1 MNIAELKTLFE
12 AKLKDFYPDGEIKSL
27 FAFVVSSALKIDNL
41 KMLLEPEAEL
51 SRSDVKKIAQ
61 IIVKLRKHI
70 PVQYITGYC
79 NFYGMRLKVTPAV
92 LIPRPETEELTD
104 WIIHDLQPLKQKQQ
118 ANPVRILDIGTG
130 SGCISLALKKNIPFA
145 RVTAIDYSVKAL
157 NTARCNAKE
166 QKLDIHFIKADIL
179 NLKGTKH
186 SPFNIPARTALAGG
200 QHSAFNIIVSNPPYI
215 TESEK
220 QSLPQNV
227 MKEPHMALFVPDND
241 PLLYYRAIAEFA
253 KVSHS
258 SSLRGTKQSHLNSIQ
273 LYFEINE
280 DRATEISFMLA
291 KMGFK
296 DIAVR
301 KDINGKDRMVKCR
314 LGRGWGMG

>member
-12 AKLKDFYPDGEIKSL
+12 AKLKDIYPDGEIKSL
-27 FAFVVSSALKIDNL
+27 FAFVVSSVLKIDNL

-92 LIPRPETEELTD
+92 LIPRPETEELAE
-104 WIIHDLQPLKQKQQ
+104 WIIQDLQPVKPKQQ
-118 ANPVRILDIGTG
+118 AKPVRILDIGTG
-130 SGCISLALKKNIPFA
+130 SGSIALALKKNIPNA
-145 RVTAIDYSVKAL
+145 KVTATDNSVKAL
-157 NTARCNAKE
+157 NVARANAKAL
-166 QKLDIHFIKADIL
+166 KLDVEFMHADIL
-179 NLKGTKH
+179 NDKTPE
-186 SPFNIPARTALAGG
+186 SMPAGVD
-200 QHSAFNIIVSNPPYI
+200 IIVSNPPYI

-227 MKEPHMALFVPDND
+227 MKEPHSALFVPDND

-253 KVSHS
+253 KEMPPHPPTGA
-258 SSLRGTKQSHLNSIQ
+258 LI

-280 DRATEISFMLA
+280 DRATEINFMLA

-301 KDINGKDRMVKCR
+301 KDINGKDRMVKCSFYP
-314 LGRGWGMG
+314 